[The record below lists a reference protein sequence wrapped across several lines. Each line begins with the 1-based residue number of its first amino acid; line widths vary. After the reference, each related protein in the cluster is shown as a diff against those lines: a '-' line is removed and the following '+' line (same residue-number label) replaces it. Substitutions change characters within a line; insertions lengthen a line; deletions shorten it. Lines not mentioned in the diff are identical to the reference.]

1 MIKIHRSNVIRLL
14 CEIREMIYKNIDLKV
29 YFGDAY
35 LSNKIE
41 QTDLEVFCYGV
52 SNGFLSELVHAIL
65 GYEVEIIGDAE
76 ELLPCPCCGYKTLTE
91 QYNVDE
97 GTGYDICPYCNWED
111 DGTID
116 NNIFSSV
123 NNGSILDYQKR
134 LQLNPNK
141 YYIDKW
147 FK

>member
-14 CEIREMIYKNIDLKV
+14 CEIREMIYKNLDLKV
-29 YFGDAY
+29 YFGDVY

-65 GYEVEIIGDAE
+65 GCEVEIIGDAE
-76 ELLPCPCCGYKTLTE
+76 KLLPCPCCGYKTLTE
-91 QYNVDE
+91 QYDVDE

-116 NNIFSSV
+116 NNIISSV
-123 NNGSILDYQKR
+123 NNGSILDYRKR

-141 YYIDKW
+141 YYIDK
-147 FK
+147 

>member
-14 CEIREMIYKNIDLKV
+14 CEIREMIYKNLDLKV
-29 YFGDAY
+29 YFGDVY

-65 GYEVEIIGDAE
+65 GCEVEIIGDAE
-76 ELLPCPCCGYKTLTE
+76 KLLPCPCCGYKTLTE
-91 QYNVDE
+91 QYDVDE

-116 NNIFSSV
+116 NNIISSV
-123 NNGSILDYQKR
+123 NNGSILDYRKR